1 MAEENKFADSFLDF
15 SNIPGSMEELLAS
28 AESTNAFNKGK
39 IVEGTVVA
47 KRPDGALVDIGYKAE
62 GFVPASE
69 FLKFD
74 EVAIGDKIDVYL
86 EEIENRNNMPE
97 LSLEKANSIKAWNRI
112 TTEYGEG
119 YVVKG
124 FMRHRV
130 KGGIMVNVEGLPAF
144 LPG

>member
-62 GFVPASE
+62 GLRS
-69 FLKFD
+69 
-74 EVAIGDKIDVYL
+74 
-86 EEIENRNNMPE
+86 
-97 LSLEKANSIKAWNRI
+97 
-112 TTEYGEG
+112 
-119 YVVKG
+119 
-124 FMRHRV
+124 
-130 KGGIMVNVEGLPAF
+130 GI
-144 LPG
+144 